1 MTEQLQTDPRDII
14 EAFRERVQQLAEY
27 IREWTAGDPS
37 LQIEI
42 TDQDIEDVL
51 GHYKVAQMA
60 LSKSGAR
67 IARFVPLSAAVI
79 GAQGRIDVD
88 GPSDRAVILYLE
100 GTVTIET
107 RIGSQGSEAQIH
119 RTPIFRGVRG
129 PGWYWS
135 SDPRSRDVRLLDA
148 STFRSLIAMVAD
160 YEIT

>member
-1 MTEQLQTDPRDII
+1 MTEQIQADPRDII
-14 EAFRERVQQLAEY
+14 EAFRERVLQLAEY

-37 LQIEI
+37 LRVEI
-42 TDQDIEDVL
+42 TDQDIEDAL
-51 GHYKVAQMA
+51 GHYKVAQVA
-60 LSKSGAR
+60 VSRSGVR

-88 GPSDRAVILYLE
+88 GPSDRAVILFLE
-100 GTVTIET
+100 GPGTIET
-107 RIGSQGSEAQIH
+107 RVGSQGSEAEVR

-135 SDPRSRDVRLLDA
+135 SDPRSRDVRLLEA

-160 YEIT
+160 YEII